1 MAVSTMEN
9 KIQKI
14 EDSLAKNQEKQT
26 KLENQIQ
33 VLEARFSTEA
43 VEGIFTL
50 LPKTTDPSRPANG
63 LELNG
68 ASLSKNTKD
77 LIILNAEKI
86 QKENSLSYAG
96 NDAQKGNIEQE
107 IQTLTK
113 KVNQKKLEYKASLY
127 VLHGYFNSLEYIGI
141 RDELFY
147 CHPKPQWKD
156 LIRLCISYYSQ
167 RVEWKWNLEIIE
179 KEIQYLND
187 QKEELLS
194 EQQKKKE

>member
-1 MAVSTMEN
+1 MTAS
-9 KIQKI
+9 I
-14 EDSLAKNQEKQT
+14 ET
-26 KLENQIQ
+26 QIQ
-33 VLEARFSTEA
+33 ELDEKISGYQQEQTRLETNIQILEARFSTEA

-50 LPKTTDPSRPANG
+50 LPKTTDPSRPTNG

-77 LIILNAEKI
+77 LIVLNSEKI
-86 QKENSLSYAG
+86 QKENSLSYAK
-96 NDAQKGNIEQE
+96 NEAQKESTEQE
-107 IQTLTK
+107 IQSLIK
-113 KVNQKKLEYKASLY
+113 KVDQKKREYKASLY

-147 CHPKPQWKD
+147 RHPKPQWKD
-156 LIRLCISYYSQ
+156 LVRLCIQYYSQ
-167 RVEWKWNLEIIE
+167 RVEWKWNLEIME

-194 EQQKKKE
+194 EQEKKKE